1 MSESSLANKNMGSF
15 VYTQDEKDIVVKAY
29 HETPVKDIAMQIE
42 HSYDSVCHL
51 IRRLKKNGV
60 ICESKRGFKPHWT
73 EEELTYLSDNWGLK
87 PTKAIAKA
95 MRRTVCGVEGK
106 AHRLRL
112 RKVDSFY
119 TYNLLSQEIG
129 KSRMTL
135 RKYHRNGWIKGKK
148 ALWVASFGVRPMMS
162 FEEDIVKFLRE
173 HYKLFKVSQ
182 ILNPYFK
189 NIVKEC
195 YE

>member
-1 MSESSLANKNMGSF
+1 MPGPSLANKNMGQF
-15 VYTQDEKDIVVKAY
+15 VYTEAEKDIVVKLY
-29 HETPVKDIAMQIE
+29 HEMLVKDIAIRIG
-42 HSYDSVCHL
+42 HNYDSVCHL

-60 ICESKRGFKPHWT
+60 IRDAKRGYKPSWT

-87 PTKAIAKA
+87 PTKAISRALH
-95 MRRTVCGVEGK
+95 RTVCGVEGK

-135 RKYHRNGWIKGKK
+135 REYYRNGWIKGKK
-148 ALWVASFGVRPMMS
+148 ASWVANFGVHPMMF

-173 HYKLFKVSQ
+173 HYRLFDVRK
-182 ILNPYFK
+182 IENRYFR
-189 NIVKEC
+189 NIVREC
-195 YE
+195 YG